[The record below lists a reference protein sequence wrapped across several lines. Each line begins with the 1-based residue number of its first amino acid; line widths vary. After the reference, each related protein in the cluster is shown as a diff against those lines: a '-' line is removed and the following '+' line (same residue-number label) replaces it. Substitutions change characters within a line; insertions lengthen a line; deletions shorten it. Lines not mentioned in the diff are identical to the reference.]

1 MVDRKRSRRFRTIG
15 LIALGL
21 IIATSLLVYSNRQLV
36 SDTISASQYQAT
48 PEMQSVIDRI
58 SLTSAGDRIF
68 RASHPTL
75 NASES
80 FNENCSGV
88 EHSESDLIIGCYDGD
103 KIHLFEIT
111 DERLDGIVEVTSAHE
126 LLHAQFDRLS
136 TQEKTQLAAQLRQ
149 EFDVQAERDP
159 ALGERMKVYEHL
171 SPESFANELHSVLGT
186 EVSDLSPELEKHYA
200 AVFRDRSAIVGLFQT
215 YNARFVEINRQ
226 RTELASRLESLGQQ
240 IEAARSAY
248 EAGVERFNADSQS
261 LITRNN
267 NFEFANNPSL
277 FYSLRDEL
285 STRRAALES
294 ERVSLNSTIDD
305 YNRLREELLAI
316 DATAQDLI
324 RAIDSNVVPAE

>member
-15 LIALGL
+15 LITLGL

-36 SDTISASQYQAT
+36 SDTISASQYQAS
-48 PEMQSVIDRI
+48 PEMQSIIDRI

-88 EHSESDLIIGCYDGD
+88 EHSESDLIIGCYTGD

-136 TQEKTQLAAQLRQ
+136 AQDKAQLAAQLRQ
-149 EFDVQAERDP
+149 EFEVQAERDP
-159 ALGERMKVYEHL
+159 ALRERMKVYEHL

-186 EVSDLSPELEKHYA
+186 EVSDLSPEL
-200 AVFRDRSAIVGLFQT
+200 
-215 YNARFVEINRQ
+215 
-226 RTELASRLESLGQQ
+226 
-240 IEAARSAY
+240 
-248 EAGVERFNADSQS
+248 
-261 LITRNN
+261 
-267 NFEFANNPSL
+267 
-277 FYSLRDEL
+277 
-285 STRRAALES
+285 
-294 ERVSLNSTIDD
+294 
-305 YNRLREELLAI
+305 
-316 DATAQDLI
+316 
-324 RAIDSNVVPAE
+324 